1 MMKKILFSIVL
12 LFTANGIFA
21 QISSFPA
28 AEGFDATFTE
38 GTDVAFIP
46 NWSANT
52 VAATNRIFR
61 DEVDF
66 NSAPSAMSVIPTSA
80 FTADVRVALNLSA
93 YQSVGIS
100 FLAKS
105 MLNGA
110 GTRDVVLN
118 MQTSIDGGITW
129 IGNQNIASLPN
140 ENQTAFTSFSY
151 ILPSEANNQS
161 NVLVRFLV
169 SRSTAGVASAAKLVI
184 DDVVIAVDTT
194 PAVLIDQNAF
204 VFSQVVGLPSPSQVI
219 NVSGINLIGDLNI
232 TASTD
237 FEISLSP
244 ISGYTNSLVVTPIA
258 GAVATTGI
266 FVRMNK
272 PTVGTSTGTLT
283 IATPSVVN
291 TVATLSGENFGV
303 TVTNPISYTVLNLDN
318 HTFLSQW
325 DAATT
330 AGSFPDNM
338 VFWTHN
344 TPNPDLNTPY
354 IEDWNCLY
362 NLTNR
367 ARFVGEGDNGIGFIN
382 TGNSQFTGVCDGTD
396 PTQNTGDLIG
406 NGKAGAVVL
415 SLDTSLGNSLGIRWT
430 ARTILK
436 NVRVYG
442 LRMQYR
448 VGDSNGNPNAGW
460 SEFPTTQEYISGED
474 NTFEDKIT
482 NLPADCLGQ
491 PLVQIRWVYYY
502 ISGTGARPKM
512 ALDEVS
518 VYDLLLGNPEFN
530 TNTDFGFYPNPVNGN
545 SIYFN
550 VPADVVVSDAT
561 GKQVISAKNVTQL
574 DVTNLLSGI
583 YFIKNQDGKVLKM
596 IK

>member
-12 LFTANGIFA
+12 LFTAHSIFA
-21 QISSFPA
+21 QISNFPA
-28 AEGFDATFTE
+28 AESFDATFTE

-46 NWSANT
+46 NWTGNT
-52 VAATNRIFR
+52 VATANRIFR

-110 GTRDVVLN
+110 GTRAVVLN

-161 NVLVRFLV
+161 NVIVRFLV
-169 SRSTAGVASAAKLVI
+169 TRSTAGIASAAKLVI
-184 DDVVIAVDTT
+184 DDVAIAVNTT
-194 PAVLIDQNAF
+194 PVVLIDQNAF
-204 VFSQVVGLPSPSQVI
+204 VFSQVFGLPSQSQVI

-244 ISGYTNSLVVTPIA
+244 NSGYTNSLVVTPSA

-291 TVATLSGENFGV
+291 TIAALSGENFGV
-303 TVTNPISYTVLNLDN
+303 TVTNPIPYTVLNLDN

-344 TPNPDLNTPY
+344 TANPDLSTPF

-362 NLTNR
+362 NLTSR
-367 ARFVGEGDNGIGFIN
+367 SRFTGEGDNGIGFIN

-396 PTQNTGDLIG
+396 PTQNTGDVIG

-415 SLDTSLGNSLGIRWT
+415 SLDTSLGNTLCIRWT